1 MAQTKLASGVL
12 MKNDRK
18 IDNDNSDENKK
29 RPDYTGPATVITAG
43 VEVEA
48 EVAAWMNISDK
59 VTKRLKVGDKY
70 LVFQVREKWKGDVPS
85 GDIDEPKF

>member
-18 IDNDNSDENKK
+18 IDNDDSDENKK

-43 VEVEA
+43 VEVEG
-48 EVAAWMNISDK
+48 EVAAWIK
-59 VTKRLKVGDKY
+59 IATKDSARLKTGDKY
-70 LVFQVREKWKGDVPS
+70 MSFQVKEKWKGDVPS
-85 GDIDEPKF
+85 EEIDQPKF